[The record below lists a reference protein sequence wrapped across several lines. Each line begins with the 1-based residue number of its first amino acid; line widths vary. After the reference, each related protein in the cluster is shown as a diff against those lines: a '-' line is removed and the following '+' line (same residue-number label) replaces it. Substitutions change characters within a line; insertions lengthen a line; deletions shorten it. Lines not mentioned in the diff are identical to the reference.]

1 MYEFFPSLST
11 LLWLSFWA
19 LVLWGIWSFLK
30 DRFQPLSLIGPTISP
45 IAVILSVFLTITIIF
60 LFGRIWDDLS
70 LLVTPAGESIR
81 FGRYV
86 SAQVALD
93 RLFVH
98 TLFVVPVV
106 ILAIVVYQAV
116 KDKHSHYGA
125 LTLPYF
131 IGALLFTARLLWDTG
146 DYVLREYHKWGIYMV
161 LIFLVVVFSGLI
173 FYIQQKWEERQT
185 KVKKEAESEDKFQ
198 KNF

>member
-1 MYEFFPSLST
+1 MDYFFPSLST

-30 DRFQPLSLIGPTISP
+30 SRFEPLSAIGPTISP
-45 IAVILSVFLTITIIF
+45 IAVLLSVFLTITIIF

-70 LLVTPAGESIR
+70 LLVTPAGETLR
-81 FGRYV
+81 WGRYV

-98 TLFVVPVV
+98 TLFVIPVV
-106 ILAIVVYQAV
+106 ILALVVYQAV
-116 KDKHSHYGA
+116 KDKGSRYGA

-131 IGALLFTARLLWDTG
+131 IGALLFTVRLLWDTG
-146 DYVLREYHKWGIYMV
+146 DFVIREYHKWGIYIV

-173 FYIQQKWEERQT
+173 YYIQQKWEERQA
-185 KVKKEAESEDKFQ
+185 KRSEIEKES
-198 KNF
+198 